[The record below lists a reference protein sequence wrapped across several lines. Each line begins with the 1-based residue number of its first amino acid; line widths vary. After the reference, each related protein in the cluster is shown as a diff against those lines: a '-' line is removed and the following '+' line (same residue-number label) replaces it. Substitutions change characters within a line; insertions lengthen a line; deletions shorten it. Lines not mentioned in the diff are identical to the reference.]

1 MNPSSEKTMATIISI
16 LRDISLNVKAA
27 RLIALQTAR
36 RAQAVKIIEQKHGP
50 WSGSNYLGNY
60 VDIEGNTD
68 LKKSVLK
75 MPEWGMPEMWT
86 IMLGLDLT
94 NVNFT
99 GSVTSFGLIA
109 TISAGAGG
117 TTQELEVDWVN
128 GTMLSVPMNALSVGV
143 SYDQFFPGFPANYGT
158 IRTRVTLARGLR
170 PGGIPPIRT
179 LHTEA
184 TLPDNT
190 FSTQQ
195 SIPSFARKVALYTR
209 DNQQNILYDPSN
221 RVEFIGSPTTG
232 LLLETVPMSFQQ
244 YCLPEG
250 FMIPEG
256 AYFVRMFNGSGTEM
270 TEPFWRFSLGV

>member
-1 MNPSSEKTMATIISI
+1 MSRTVAL
-16 LRDISLNVKAA
+16 LRDISLQLKYARYAAIKQAKKAQLVE
-27 RLIALQTAR
+27 LISPR
-36 RAQAVKIIEQKHGP
+36 RGA
-50 WSGSNYLGNY
+50 WSGSNELGY
-60 VDIEGNTD
+60 ILDIEGSLD
-68 LKKSVLK
+68 LRKSVLK
-75 MPEWGMPEMWT
+75 LSEWGMPEMWT

-117 TTQELEVDWVN
+117 TIQELEVDWVN

-184 TLPDNT
+184 ALSNNN
-190 FSTQQ
+190 FSTLQ

-209 DNQQNILYDPSN
+209 DNEQNILYDPSN
-221 RVEFIGSPTTG
+221 RIEFIGSPNTL
-232 LLLETVPMSFQQ
+232 LLLETVPMPFQQ

-256 AYFVRMFNGSGTEM
+256 AYFVRMFNGSGTDM
-270 TEPFWRFSLGV
+270 AAEPFWRFSLGV